1 MSRFSP
7 RDWLPSGKTLAVVPP
22 FAWLLVFLLVPF
34 LLVFKI
40 SFAELQFGVPP
51 YTPLAEFM
59 TRRCSS
65 ACTCAATSCS

>member
-1 MSRFSP
+1 M
-7 RDWLPSGKTLAVVPP
+7 VPP

-51 YTPLAEFM
+51 YTAGRIQDEAVQF
-59 TRRCSS
+59 S
-65 ACTCAATSCS
+65 TCAATSCS

>member
-1 MSRFSP
+1 MSRFLP
-7 RDWLPSGKTLAVVPP
+7 DWLPSGKTLAVVPP

-51 YTPLAEFM
+51 YTPGRIQGRGGAVQPAPA
-59 TRRCSS
+59 RP
-65 ACTCAATSCS
+65 SCS

>member
-51 YTPLAEFM
+51 YTPLAEFKDEAVQFSLHL
-59 TRRCSS
+59 RGYILL
-65 ACTCAATSCS
+65 

>member
-51 YTPLAEFM
+51 SPAGRIQDEAVQFSLHLRGYILL
-59 TRRCSS
+59 
-65 ACTCAATSCS
+65 